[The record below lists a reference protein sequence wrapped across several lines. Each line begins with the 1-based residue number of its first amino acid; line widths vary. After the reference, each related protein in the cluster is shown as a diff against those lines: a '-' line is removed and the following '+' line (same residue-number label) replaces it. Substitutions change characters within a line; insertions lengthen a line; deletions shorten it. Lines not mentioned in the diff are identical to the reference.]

1 MDSDTTMQRLF
12 PVIFASLLLIAC
24 GSSGPTTTPS
34 PSPTESQGPS
44 VSKSTVYVPP
54 GVDSSTAERADSLAD
69 SSFVSLQKQEKAAA
83 RSEEGQTLVQIS
95 DSLWKYLEMGNDTTQ
110 IDSVGQQKRAAAV
123 KAFNRGAKSLSEWQ
137 KVRTSEELDSAKAAT
152 MQARLLNEAQ
162 AAFEEAI
169 QLNPYDQATRSR
181 LGQIYELQ
189 AERLGREEAYGKAI
203 EVYEKLTRLRRDS
216 YSPFLNLANSY
227 YQTDQYTEAAENY
240 RKARDTYLESVEL
253 SIEEEVEVDSSLVF
267 NIALAEGEALRYARD
282 AESALEAYRI
292 AARYAKTDEQVR
304 TAESWTEWINWDDGN
319 IAASFARDSLQNLAR
334 QGEFTAAAEG
344 FRALKPRLQT
354 QFARDEIDW
363 RLAQA
368 EYQGG
373 QQDQAAERLQALVER
388 TETTS
393 EGSPADSTYQRYF
406 DTYGTICLN
415 LGREKRDEDIR
426 TALKYFEQAAEVPW
440 ERRALAEL
448 EAGKLLRNNVETSI
462 EYLERAAGDADALE
476 MEDRLELYRTL
487 VNQHR
492 RLGHRE
498 EAEKYLKVMRRLKQ
512 QASTSG

>member
-1 MDSDTTMQRLF
+1 
-12 PVIFASLLLIAC
+12 
-24 GSSGPTTTPS
+24 
-34 PSPTESQGPS
+34 
-44 VSKSTVYVPP
+44 VSRAVARTTVYVPP
-54 GVDSSTAERADSLAD
+54 GVDSSTAEQADSLAD
-69 SSFVSLQKQEKAAA
+69 SSFVSLEKQEKAAA
-83 RSEEGQTLVQIS
+83 RSKEGKTLVQIS

-110 IDSVGQQKRAAAV
+110 IDSVGQEKRAAAV

-137 KVRTSEELDSAKAAT
+137 KVRTSEELDSTKAAT

-162 AAFEEAI
+162 KAFEEAI
-169 QLNPYDQATRSR
+169 QLNPYDQATRNR
-181 LGQIYELQ
+181 LGQVYELQ

-203 EVYEKLTRLRRDS
+203 KVYEKLTRLRKDS

-227 YQTDQYTEAAENY
+227 YQTDQYTKAAKSY
-240 RKARDTYLESVEL
+240 RAARETYLESVEL
-253 SIEEEVEVDSSLVF
+253 SVEEEVEVDSSLVF
-267 NIALAEGEALRYARD
+267 NIALAEGEALRYARN
-282 AESALEAYRI
+282 AESALETYRI
-292 AARYAKTDEQVR
+292 AARYAGTEEQVR
-304 TAESWTEWINWDDGN
+304 TAESWVEWINWDDGN
-319 IAASFARDSLQNLAR
+319 IAASFARDSLQSLASR
-334 QGEFTAAAEG
+334 GEFAAAAEG
-344 FRALKPRLQT
+344 FRTLKSRLQT

-368 EYQGG
+368 EYQSG

-393 EGSPADSTYQRYF
+393 EGTPVDSTYQRYF

-415 LGREKRDEDIR
+415 LGREKRDENIR
-426 TALKYFEQAAEVPW
+426 TALKYFKQAAEIPW

-462 EYLERAAGDADALE
+462 EYLERAAEDAEALE
-476 MEDRLELYRTL
+476 AENQLELYRTL

-492 RLGHRE
+492 RLGHRK
-498 EAEKYLKVMRRLKQ
+498 EAEKYLNEMRRLKQ

>member
-1 MDSDTTMQRLF
+1 MDIDTAMQRLF
-12 PVIFASLLLIAC
+12 SVIFAGLLLAAC
-24 GSSGPTTTPS
+24 GSSGPTTAPS
-34 PSPTESQGPS
+34 PSSSTSQGPS

-83 RSEEGQTLVQIS
+83 RSKEGQTLVQIS

-110 IDSVGQQKRAAAV
+110 IDSVGQEKRAAAV
-123 KAFNRGAKSLSEWQ
+123 KAFNRGAKSLTEWQ

-189 AERLGREEAYGKAI
+189 AERLGRQEAYGTAI
-203 EVYEKLTRLRRDS
+203 KVYEKLTRLRRDS

-227 YQTDQYTEAAENY
+227 YQTEQYTEAAENY
-240 RKARDTYLESVEL
+240 REARNTYLESVEL
-253 SIEEEVEVDSSLVF
+253 SIEEDVEVDSTLVF

-282 AESALEAYRI
+282 AESALEAYRT
-292 AARYAKTDEQVR
+292 AAGYAKTDEQVR

-319 IAASFARDSLQNLAR
+319 IAASFARDSLQSLAG
-334 QGEFTAAAEG
+334 QGEFAAAVEG

-368 EYQGG
+368 EYQSG
-373 QQDQAAERLQALVER
+373 QRDQAAERLQALVER

-393 EGSPADSTYQRYF
+393 AGSPSDSTYQRYF

-415 LGREKRDEDIR
+415 LGREKRDENIR
-426 TALKYFEQAAEVPW
+426 TALKYFEQAAEVSW
-440 ERRALAEL
+440 KRRALAEL
-448 EAGKLLRNNVETSI
+448 EAGKLLRNNIETSI
-462 EYLERAAGDADALE
+462 EYLERAADDDEALG
-476 MEDRLELYRTL
+476 MDDRLELYRTL

>member
-1 MDSDTTMQRLF
+1 MDIKTAMQRLF
-12 PVIFASLLLIAC
+12 SVIFAGLLLIAC
-24 GSSGPTTTPS
+24 GSSGPTTSPS
-34 PSPTESQGPS
+34 PSSTTSQGPS

-83 RSEEGQTLVQIS
+83 RSKKGQTLVQIS

-110 IDSVGQQKRAAAV
+110 IDSVGQEKRAAAV
-123 KAFNRGAKSLSEWQ
+123 KAFNRGAKSLTEWQ

-203 EVYEKLTRLRRDS
+203 KAYEKLTRLRRDS

-240 RKARDTYLESVEL
+240 REARDTYLESVEL
-253 SIEEEVEVDSSLVF
+253 SIEEEAEVDSSLVF

-282 AESALEAYRI
+282 AEPALEAYRI
-292 AARYAKTDEQVR
+292 AARYARTDEQVR

-319 IAASFARDSLQNLAR
+319 IAASFARDSLQSLAGR
-334 QGEFTAAAEG
+334 GEFAAAAEG

-368 EYQGG
+368 EYQSG
-373 QQDQAAERLQALVER
+373 QQDQAAKRLQALVER
-388 TETTS
+388 SETTS
-393 EGSPADSTYQRYF
+393 AGSPADSTYQRYF

-415 LGREKRDEDIR
+415 LGREKRDENIR

-462 EYLERAAGDADALE
+462 EYLERAADDDEALE

-487 VNQHR
+487 VNQYR